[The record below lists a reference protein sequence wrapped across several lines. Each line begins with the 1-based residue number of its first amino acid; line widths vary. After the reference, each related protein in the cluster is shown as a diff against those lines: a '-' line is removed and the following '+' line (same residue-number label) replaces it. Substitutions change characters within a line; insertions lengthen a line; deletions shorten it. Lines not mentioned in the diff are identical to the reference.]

1 LTRASLTTASARW
14 SACTN
19 SALPFSAAASPAAI
33 LRERSSIA
41 SMILGH
47 TNFIVT
53 QMSAMNTTICT
64 ISVRLMFTFDSL
76 PAYAVLAL

>member
-1 LTRASLTTASARW
+1 
-14 SACTN
+14 
-19 SALPFSAAASPAAI
+19 
-33 LRERSSIA
+33 
-41 SMILGH
+41 LGH

-76 PAYAVLAL
+76 PAYAVRSWL